1 MVPRQPHLTLVPS
14 RVVTDSTDAGARE
27 LPTAVLLIRQRPDRA
42 RLADALRGRAQ
53 PVFVE
58 SVAELEHQV
67 LRAVDPVVAVI
78 VEPRDAEGI
87 PTAPVLGRLRER
99 RPELSLVGYCGA
111 GHEHSGEIL
120 ELASAGVH
128 ELMFRGLDESRHVL
142 QSVLAR
148 ATHATA
154 AESVLAI
161 VLPVVRDSAAPYVSY
176 CVHHA
181 RDDFDVEELA
191 AAFGLHR
198 KTLIQRLR
206 EADLPTPSALIAWC
220 RLFVVAHLLH
230 AGGRAVDDI
239 ALALDFPSPGALRNL
254 VKRYTGARP
263 LELRARGGVRA
274 VLSHFVSPDAFG
286 RSAAPADDPVVGDV
300 PAPIR
305 RIGPTAIGDR

>member
-1 MVPRQPHLTLVPS
+1 MHS
-14 RVVTDSTDAGARE
+14 SVVTDSTDAGPAE
-27 LPTAVLLIRQRPDRA
+27 LPAAVLLVRSRTDRA
-42 RLADALRGRAQ
+42 RLADALRGRAR

-58 SVAELEHQV
+58 TVAELEHQV
-67 LRAVDPVVAVI
+67 LRTVDPIVAVI
-78 VEPRDAEGI
+78 AEPRDRDEV
-87 PTAPVLGRLRER
+87 PTAPLLGRLRER
-99 RPELSLVGYCGA
+99 RPGLSLVGYCGA
-111 GHEHSGEIL
+111 GHEHSGDIL
-120 ELASAGVH
+120 DLASAGVH

-142 QSVLAR
+142 ASVLAR

-154 AESVLAI
+154 AESVLAL
-161 VLPVVRDSAAPYVSY
+161 VLPTVSENAAAYVSY

-181 RDDFDVEELA
+181 REDFDVEELA
-191 AAFGLHR
+191 SAFGLHR

-274 VLSHFVSPDAFG
+274 VLAHFLSPDAFG
-286 RSAAPADDPVVGDV
+286 RSAPPDEGQGAGGEVDSRGTPPGATPL
-300 PAPIR
+300 R
-305 RIGPTAIGDR
+305 RIGDR